1 MLSEHETNPPSQ
13 SKTVDPNVLINEVRV
28 QALGEL
34 AHYYWQ
40 LEPDKGRDGFATEF
54 FRPMSADA
62 SINGEQFR
70 AEIVR
75 VAESGT
81 PVDLRFAAMT
91 TACAYCVDVSR
102 LLAQGEREL
111 AWLSMSEARYWCG
124 VTLASR
130 GVETARL
137 ATITATRKATAKKGG
152 NTRARKLEIV
162 KQEAFRL
169 AREMGPKT
177 TGWRSRLHAAGDIKD
192 SVMAFSNGPDR
203 HKLTATGAA
212 ATIYDWLSEMPDAD
226 ALFPKVGPAK
236 NKGAPS
242 K

>member
-1 MLSEHETNPPSQ
+1 MLSDQETNPCNQ
-13 SKTVDPNVLINEVRV
+13 SKIVDPNVLINEVRV
-28 QALGEL
+28 QTLGEL

-40 LEPDKGRDGFATEF
+40 LEPDKGRDGFAIEF

-81 PVDLRFAAMT
+81 PMDLRFAAMT

-111 AWLSMSEARYWCG
+111 AWWSMSEARYWCG

-130 GVETARL
+130 GLEAARL
-137 ATITATRKATAKKGG
+137 TTIMATKKARAKEGG
-152 NTRARKLEIV
+152 DERAKKLEIV

-169 AREMGPKT
+169 AREMEPKT
-177 TGWRSRLHAAGDIKD
+177 IGWRSRLHAAGDIKD
-192 SVMAFSNGPDR
+192 RVIAFSRGPGRFDL
-203 HKLTATGAA
+203 KGTGAA
-212 ATIYDWLSEMPDAD
+212 DTIYGWLAKMPDAD
-226 ALFPKVGPAK
+226 VLFPKVGPAK
-236 NKGAPS
+236 NKGIPRM
-242 K
+242 